1 MSEEWKY
8 RACGEGRRVSQ
19 CQHFPCL
26 STPLHPS
33 GCPHHRARRATNV
46 PKGIAAEEPLIHK
59 MRLRKKN
66 TANIVLHRES
76 NKNQESEGREGGAA
90 G

>member
-1 MSEEWKY
+1 MLLY
-8 RACGEGRRVSQ
+8 PTYVP
-19 CQHFPCL
+19 HP
-26 STPLHPS
+26 TPPHPS

-46 PKGIAAEEPLIHK
+46 PKGIAAEEPLFHK

-76 NKNQESEGREGGAA
+76 NSNQESEGRRGGGAEQEEA
-90 G
+90 